1 MEIVKENSDPQSM
14 ATTSGKIL
22 GLFWQRV
29 SIISFLNF
37 VVTVT
42 LRHSNVTKVDTKTE
56 TKINIKVDI
65 NFDTKIDTNVDI
77 NFDIKLTLTLTLTL
91 N

>member
-56 TKINIKVDI
+56 TKIDTKVDI

-77 NFDIKLTLTLTLTL
+77 NFDTKAKVDTKLWH
-91 N
+91 